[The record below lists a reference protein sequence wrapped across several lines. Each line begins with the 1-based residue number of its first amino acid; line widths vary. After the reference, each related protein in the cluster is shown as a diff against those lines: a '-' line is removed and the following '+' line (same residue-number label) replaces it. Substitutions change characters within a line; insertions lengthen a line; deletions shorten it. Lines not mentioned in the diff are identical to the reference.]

1 VIFGGDFVVESDRA
15 QLSEIVRR
23 VRNISSK
30 RQITEETI
38 HMKAIVV
45 TDQAAGTAGMK
56 LAERPEPQAAINA
69 TLMSSSGSQSMIVGI
84 GERWTCDGFGTAPS
98 TPPVSAAIWG
108 IPAIKSM

>member
-1 VIFGGDFVVESDRA
+1 MSNGLFIAGTYPA
-15 QLSEIVRR
+15 
-23 VRNISSK
+23 K

-45 TDQAAGTAGMK
+45 TDQGCGNGRDEAGGAARAAGSDK
-56 LAERPEPQAAINA
+56 RHSDVVERFAEHDRRYWR
-69 TLMSSSGSQSMIVGI
+69 
-84 GERWTCDGFGTAPS
+84 RWTCDGFGTAPS